1 MGVDV
6 GVVDSTGNPTLFV
19 GNFTREMIGVFRH
32 QRKGLFVNRA
42 ASSHIGRPSRLSLT
56 FGLFLFDTEL
66 DGDLDLFVAN
76 GHVRT
81 HPTAGFLGSVLAVHA
96 AVLPLEGNGAD
107 PCRF

>member
-42 ASSHIGRPSRLSLT
+42 ASS
-56 FGLFLFDTEL
+56 
-66 DGDLDLFVAN
+66 LFVAN
-76 GHVRT
+76 GHVRA
-81 HPTAGFLGSVLAVHA
+81 HPTAGFLGPVLAVHA